1 MIRFQSDLMGEEE
14 KKTMKKKKG
23 HVKCSWLQYALALD
37 WQGFKLPSEVDDDNE
52 VLR

>member
-1 MIRFQSDLMGEEE
+1 MIRFQSDLMGEE
-14 KKTMKKKKG
+14 KKTKKKG
-23 HVKCSWLQYALALD
+23 HVKYSWLQYALALD